1 MTTEGYTLTKQT
13 VERLAVVTRM
23 TLGRLPR
30 SGVNRSRRQ
39 PTEDVHFYLGEAL
52 AAAANPR
59 TGWTTARAY
68 VYYESE
74 EGDLVYN
81 DEQVIIRN
89 RYTGMTGAAGQYGLA
104 RPSGDYLDAYTLDC
118 DVDGSWSVPEALN
131 IDAEPGPGD

>member
-1 MTTEGYTLTKQT
+1 
-13 VERLAVVTRM
+13 M
-23 TLGRLPR
+23 TLGKLPR
-30 SGVNRSRRQ
+30 TGVNRRRTQ
-39 PTEDVHFYLGEAL
+39 STADVHFYLGEAL

-74 EGDLVYN
+74 EGDLVYSE
-81 DEQVIIRN
+81 EQVIIRN
-89 RYTGMTGAAGQYGLA
+89 RYTGITGAAGQYGLA

-118 DVDGSWSVPEALN
+118 DVDGSWTVPEALN

>member
-1 MTTEGYTLTKQT
+1 MTSDSYTLTKAT
-13 VERLAVVTRM
+13 VQRVATVTRM
-23 TLGRLPR
+23 VLNALPS
-30 SGVNRSRRQ
+30 SGTNRGRRQ
-39 PTEDVHFYLGEAL
+39 PTDVVHFYLGEAL

-89 RYTGMTGAAGQYGLA
+89 RYTGITGAAGQYGLA